1 LFHLPC
7 LVRGFSAKSPHR
19 EVHHAFL
26 STSATGGLARQHTVV
41 PVGSTS
47 APSASGMA
55 LPEYDSTG
63 ALLQPKNFE
72 HWTFVGSNI
81 GMSYDPGEHA
91 GPGEFHNIYTQWEA
105 FDAYKATGKFPDRTM
120 FLLVVYQPAQKVSI
134 NKAGYFEGEFTGLAV
149 SVKDPSRFKDG
160 WGYFSF
166 GEGGNLSPIAKAL
179 PTSMCFACHDQ
190 HADDDHV
197 FVQFHPILRQA
208 RHKTLP

>member
-1 LFHLPC
+1 
-7 LVRGFSAKSPHR
+7 VR
-19 EVHHAFL
+19 AFL
-26 STSATGGLARQHTVV
+26 LLPLAALLVTLPFVQG
-41 PVGSTS
+41 GSTAALS
-47 APSASGMA
+47 PSAIP
-55 LPEYDSTG
+55 LPQYDASG

-81 GMSYDPGEHA
+81 GMSYDTGEHS
-91 GPGEFHNIYTQWEA
+91 GPGEFHNIYMQSEA
-105 FDAYKATGKFPDRTM
+105 FDVYKATGKFPDKTM

-134 NKAGYFEGEFTGLAV
+134 NKSGYFEGEFTGLAA

-160 WGYFSF
+160 WAYFSF
-166 GEGGNLSPIAKAL
+166 GEGGSLSETAKAL
-179 PTSMCFACHDQ
+179 PSPMCFECHNQ